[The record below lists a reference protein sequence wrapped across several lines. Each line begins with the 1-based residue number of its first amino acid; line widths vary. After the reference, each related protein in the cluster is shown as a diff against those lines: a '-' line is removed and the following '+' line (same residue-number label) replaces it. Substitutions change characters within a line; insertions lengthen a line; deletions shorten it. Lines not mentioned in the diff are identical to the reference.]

1 MTHFAFYIQEIDG
14 KRFIRYAI
22 GENPMMKPSEAKELI
37 PILQKYIEENTN
49 EDIERE
55 NERLSARFYEEMNQT
70 PKPKD
75 TSWAGGYVYLFEC
88 GGKYKIGV
96 SNNVDRRIKDLDHRP
111 FKVTLISKVHSK
123 MAYKVEGTIHARLK
137 KHKIEGEWYDFPTTP
152 TAEWFESLVK
162 RVEDDIRRTK
172 YD

>member
-1 MTHFAFYIQEIDG
+1 MLPWQIFIQIDNDSCYITEPV
-14 KRFIRYAI
+14 APN
-22 GENPMMKPSEAKELI
+22 ELVKPSDVRELI
-37 PILQKYIEENTN
+37 PLLEKYIGEHTDKEIEEENKRRW
-49 EDIERE
+49 DICRE
-55 NERLSARFYEEMNQT
+55 GYKN
-70 PKPKD
+70 KPE
-75 TSWAGGYVYLFEC
+75 TYASGYVYLFEC

-96 SNNVDRRIKDLDHRP
+96 SNDVNRRIKDLDHRP

-123 MAYKVEGTIHARLK
+123 MAYKVEGTIHALLK